1 MRDIIKPATTLFITC
16 LIVTLSL
23 AFTYS
28 ATKGKIAER
37 AEIDAE
43 NARKEVLTNAD
54 TFKKIADID
63 ALIKENPNLAL
74 VKEAYKGV
82 KGNDVIGYVFST
94 ESKGYGGA
102 IKITVGIDSKGKVAG
117 VKLGENKETPGLGS
131 KAADKQFISQYSDL
145 TPKGALKVIKTK
157 KSKPEEIEAISGATI
172 TSKAVTS
179 AVQAAIDASGKL
191 IQKEGGK

>member
-1 MRDIIKPATTLFITC
+1 VREIIKPATTLFITC

-43 NARKEVLTNAD
+43 NARKEVLANTD
-54 TFKKIADID
+54 SFKKITDID
-63 ALIKENPNLAL
+63 SLIKANPALAP

-82 KGNDVIGYVFST
+82 KGNEVIGYVFST

-102 IKITVGIDSKGKVAG
+102 IKITVGIDTKGKVTG
-117 VKLGENKETPGLGS
+117 VKIGENKETPGLGS
-131 KAADKQFISQYSDL
+131 KAADKKFNSQFSDIL
-145 TPKGALKVIKTK
+145 PKEPLKVIKTK

-172 TSKAVTS
+172 TSNAVTS
-179 AVQAAIDASGKL
+179 AVQAAIETSGKL
-191 IQKEGGK
+191 LQKEGAK

>member
-43 NARKEVLTNAD
+43 NARKEVLAVAD
-54 TFKKIADID
+54 TFKEITDID
-63 ALIKENPNLAL
+63 SIIKANSGLEP
-74 VKEAYKGV
+74 VKKAFKGV
-82 KGNDVIGYVFST
+82 KGNEVIGYVFST

-102 IKITVGIDSKGKVAG
+102 IGITVGIDTKGKVMG
-117 VKLGENKETPGLGS
+117 VKIGESKETPGLGS
-131 KAADKQFISQYSDL
+131 KASDKPFISQFL
-145 TPKGALKVIKTK
+145 NIIPKEPLKVIKIK

-172 TSKAVTS
+172 TSKAVTK

-191 IQKEGGK
+191 MQKEGGK